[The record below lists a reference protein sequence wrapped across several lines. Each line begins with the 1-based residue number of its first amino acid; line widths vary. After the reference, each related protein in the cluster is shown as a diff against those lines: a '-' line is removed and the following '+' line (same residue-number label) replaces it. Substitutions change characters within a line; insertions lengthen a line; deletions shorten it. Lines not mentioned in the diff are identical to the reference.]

1 MTTHSEKRVLA
12 HRPEQ
17 LFELVADVQRYPEFL
32 PWCVAARVRSKT
44 EEMLIADLIIGFQMF
59 RESFTSYVKMDRD
72 TLSIEVEY
80 AEGPFKYLTNKWQFI
95 EHPDGCVID
104 FYVDF
109 EFKSRL
115 LQTVIES
122 LFTEAVKRMVRAFE
136 TRANSLYNAQISA
149 PQDPNKQSLVNQSPN
164 KQSPSSL
171 ARPQGSR

>member
-1 MTTHSEKRVLA
+1 MTTHSEKRVIA

-17 LFELVADVQRYPEFL
+17 LFELVADVQRYPQFL

-44 EEMLIADLIIGFQMF
+44 DEMLIADLIIGFQMF

-72 TLSIEVEY
+72 ALSIEVEY

-136 TRANSLYNAQISA
+136 MRANRLYNIQIAAPQNSGKINSGKASA
-149 PQDPNKQSLVNQSPN
+149 PKAS
-164 KQSPSSL
+164 KSL
-171 ARPQGSR
+171 ARPQG

>member
-1 MTTHSEKRVLA
+1 MTTHSEKRVIA

-17 LFELVADVQRYPEFL
+17 LFELVADVQRYPQFL

-44 EEMLIADLIIGFQMF
+44 DEMLIADLIIGFQMF

-72 TLSIEVEY
+72 ALSIEVEY

-136 TRANSLYNAQISA
+136 MRANSLYNTQIVAPQNSGKINSGKASA
-149 PQDPNKQSLVNQSPN
+149 PKAS
-164 KQSPSSL
+164 KSL
-171 ARPQGSR
+171 ARPQG